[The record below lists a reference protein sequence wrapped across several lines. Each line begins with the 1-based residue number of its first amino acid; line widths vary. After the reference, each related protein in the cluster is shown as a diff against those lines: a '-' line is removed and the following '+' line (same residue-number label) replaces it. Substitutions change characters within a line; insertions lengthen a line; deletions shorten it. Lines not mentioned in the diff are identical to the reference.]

1 MFRHSLALLLSTAI
15 GVTAAVDSKVIA
27 QDEDAFTTQS
37 ITDAIHVLLGSGGN
51 VGVFVGGDGVFLI
64 DDSLA
69 PMTEKLQ
76 AAVEELS
83 DRPIEFVINTHWHF
97 DHTGG
102 NEVLG
107 ESGTLIVAHDNVRER
122 MSVENVLEAIGMEF
136 PASPEGAL
144 PVITFS
150 EAVTFHL
157 NGEAVEVFHVA
168 AAHTDGDA
176 VVYFPEANV
185 IHAGDT
191 YFNGSYPF
199 VDAESGG
206 SIEGLIA
213 AADQLLAL
221 ADDDTTIIPGHGELS
236 TVDELEVYRDMLVDV
251 RERTLEAIADGQ
263 TLDEFI
269 TSDPTADLDDE
280 WGGGF
285 MAPEVFQTI
294 LYDDLSD

>member
-51 VGVFVGGDGVFLI
+51 VGVFVGEDGVFLI

-107 ESGTLIVAHDNVRER
+107 KSGTLIVAHDNVRER

-236 TVDELEVYRDMLVDV
+236 TMDELEVYRDMLVDV

-280 WGGGF
+280 WGGGIHG
-285 MAPEVFQTI
+285 TGG
-294 LYDDLSD
+294 LSDHLV